1 VYLCNAF
8 SSKFFFGAG
17 GIFFL
22 CPRISSSPT
31 NLVTTRVHKNLT
43 DSPAPRFL
51 QIDRFLLNSFNFVEK
66 SAKLRFKNRN
76 PRPPVFYW
84 GTNSWTWSL
93 LSSARE
99 HVNVS
104 AGRCG
109 FVDLL
114 VEKASRT
121 SVESSPVELNHAC
134 FLFSDKLKLCTRAC
148 EHACV
153 NTASGSQTG
162 T

>member
-1 VYLCNAF
+1 
-8 SSKFFFGAG
+8 
-17 GIFFL
+17 
-22 CPRISSSPT
+22 
-31 NLVTTRVHKNLT
+31 
-43 DSPAPRFL
+43 
-51 QIDRFLLNSFNFVEK
+51 
-66 SAKLRFKNRN
+66 
-76 PRPPVFYW
+76 
-84 GTNSWTWSL
+84 
-93 LSSARE
+93 
-99 HVNVS
+99 VNVS